1 MAEEKK
7 TEKVGKKKASFIERK
22 MKAINEMESSAK
34 KRFVVERVLSNG
46 KVGK

>member
-7 TEKVGKKKASFIERK
+7 TEKVEKKKVTFIERK
-22 MKAINEMESSAK
+22 MKAINEMESPAK
-34 KRFVVERVLSNG
+34 KRFLAERVLNR

>member
-7 TEKVGKKKASFIERK
+7 NEKKKATFIERK
-22 MKAINEMESSAK
+22 MKAINEMESPAK
-34 KRFVVERVLSNG
+34 KRFVAERVLTNG

>member
-7 TEKVGKKKASFIERK
+7 TEKVEKKRSSFIERK
-22 MKAINEMESSAK
+22 MKAINEMDSEAK
-34 KRFVVERVLSNG
+34 KRCSAERVLKG